1 MRETFLN
8 AVPAALRSRVA
19 RWEQSSDP
27 GDEVGAIWERVARG
41 TLVGAGFGR
50 DLFELRDDP
59 AATWVAAYS
68 ATSGDD
74 PITLQLTTR
83 AMYARFGEELL
94 EPVMAI
100 ARECPPARQRE
111 IARAH
116 LAAAAESGTPPSLR
130 AKLTTAARWL
140 TFHAD
145 GDGLLAEA
153 LRTLESGHL
162 ADAVSAL
169 VEVWRNTRDPALPP
183 IIDAL
188 GEEPNPFVQVGERPP
203 REGASDGVS
212 DVWLVRAVADAS
224 PDPRVGTWLAPWVW
238 ARAASGRPP
247 PSSVARLLVDSLPA
261 TRGLVDALG
270 IVADDPGVTPLDPAL
285 LAALADAARRADPRV
300 RALWAEV
307 YANLADLGPRS
318 VLADLYLQRGD
329 PRGEFMAASIAA
341 WPQEA
346 AGLRKLTRRHEAA
359 WLGALD
365 ALLGP
370 PRCWRGGV
378 LVGAVL
384 HGRRLPWPPRQ
395 EWRGIEELR
404 LADPAVFA
412 RLSPDAFP
420 SLEVVGPV
428 PARALPT
435 VAQSRL
441 LPQLTRVYVGTSQ
454 GPGTFDRQAIEE
466 FPEPQKLVVTAD
478 WEKLGPT
485 IADRPAAWWAQL
497 RRAKRRPAAG
507 ALWPA
512 QLP

>member
-19 RWEQSSDP
+19 GWEQSSDP
-27 GDEVGAIWERVARG
+27 SDEVGAIWERVARG

-94 EPVMAI
+94 EPILAI
-100 ARECPPARQRE
+100 ARACPSARQRE

-116 LAAAAESGTPPSLR
+116 LAAAAESGTPPQLR
-130 AKLTTAARWL
+130 SKLNAAARWL

-153 LRTLESGHL
+153 LATLQNGHPG
-162 ADAVSAL
+162 DAVAPL

-183 IIDAL
+183 VIEAL
-188 GEEPNPFVQVGERPP
+188 GEEPNPLAPGDNRPVTDP
-203 REGASDGVS
+203 
-212 DVWLVRAVADAS
+212 WLVRAVADAS
-224 PDPRVGTWLAPWVW
+224 PDPRLGTWLAPW
-238 ARAASGRPP
+238 ARARAVSERPP
-247 PSSVARLLVDSLPA
+247 PGAVTRLLIDSLPA
-261 TRGLVDALG
+261 TRALVDALG
-270 IVADDPGVTPLDPAL
+270 IIAEDPGVTPLDPAL
-285 LAALADAARRADPRV
+285 LAALHDAAGRVDPRV

-307 YANLADLGPRS
+307 YANPSDLGPRA

-329 PRGEFMAASIAA
+329 ARGEFMAASIAA
-341 WPQEA
+341 AQSPGAATAPKLQRRQEA
-346 AGLRKLTRRHEAA
+346 T
-359 WLGALD
+359 WLGAQD

-370 PRCWRGGV
+370 PRTWRAGV

-384 HGRRLPWPPRQ
+384 HGSRLPWPPRR
-395 EWRGIEELR
+395 EWRLIEELR
-404 LADPAVFA
+404 LADPAVFD

-420 SLEVVGPV
+420 ALKIIGPL
-428 PARALPT
+428 PARALPA
-435 VAQSRL
+435 VEKSRL
-441 LPQLTRVYVGTSQ
+441 LPQLDRLYVGTS
-454 GPGTFDRQAIEE
+454 PAPTTFDRHAIEAFRE
-466 FPEPQKLVVTAD
+466 RAKLVITAD
-478 WEKLGPT
+478 WGKLGPT

-497 RRAKRRPAAG
+497 RRAGRRPAAG

-512 QLP
+512 QLD